1 MVAEFPPLLPN
12 IHNEIPGGPLVSVD
26 EGGKSIQVGVVSYNF
41 LGTGTTVDGRPDG
54 YARVSYFYD
63 WIKSKICAEVPN
75 DKIFKC
81 KGSKASKASSK
92 LTGYIEGMSFG
103 SMPMSGDYSMSF

>member
-1 MVAEFPPLLPN
+1 M
-12 IHNEIPGGPLVSVD
+12 
-26 EGGKSIQVGVVSYNF
+26 VSYNF
-41 LGTGTTVDGRPDG
+41 PGTGTTVKGIDG

-81 KGSKASKASSK
+81 KGSKASKASVK
-92 LTGYIEGMSFG
+92 MTGYIEGMSFG

>member
-1 MVAEFPPLLPN
+1 MDAEFPPLLPN
-12 IHNEIPGGPLVSVD
+12 IHHEIPGGPLVSVD

-41 LGTGTTVDGRPDG
+41 PGTGTTVKGIVG

-81 KGSKASKASSK
+81 KGSKASKASVK
-92 LTGYIEGMSFG
+92 MTGYIEGMSFG
-103 SMPMSGDYSMSF
+103 SMPMPGDYAMSF

>member
-1 MVAEFPPLLPN
+1 MDAEFPPLLPN
-12 IHNEIPGGPLVSVD
+12 IHHEIPGGPLVSIN
-26 EGGKSIQVGVVSYNF
+26 EGEKSIQVGVVSYAF
-41 LGTGTTVDGRPDG
+41 RGTGTTVDGRPDG

-81 KGSKASKASSK
+81 KGSKASKASK
-92 LTGYIEGMSFG
+92 K
-103 SMPMSGDYSMSF
+103 